1 MIENTMEQ
9 AEWSV
14 QRAGNIK
21 EELRQEWLESLG
33 ALKAELI
40 RLASTHPGQAQSIAG
55 FARVVAHQA
64 TRAKPNRD
72 LLKQALEELK
82 ASVEEFE
89 ASHPR
94 LFQTVNIIS
103 TMLANMGI

>member
-1 MIENTMEQ
+1 MEQ
-9 AEWSV
+9 AESSV

-21 EELRQEWLESLG
+21 EKLRQELLESLG
-33 ALKAELI
+33 ALKAELN
-40 RLASTHPGQAQSIAG
+40 RLASTHPEQAQSIAG
-55 FARVVAHQA
+55 FAQVATHEA

-72 LLKQALEELK
+72 LLKQALEGLK
-82 ASVEEFE
+82 SSVEEFE

-94 LFQTVNIIS
+94 LFQTVNIVS